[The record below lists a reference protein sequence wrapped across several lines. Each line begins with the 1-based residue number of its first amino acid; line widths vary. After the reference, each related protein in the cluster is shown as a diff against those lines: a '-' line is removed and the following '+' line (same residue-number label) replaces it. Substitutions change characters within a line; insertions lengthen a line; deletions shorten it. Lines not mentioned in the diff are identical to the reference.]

1 MGILH
6 ILAATFLACA
16 SVAGI
21 IIGAVVLVDIITRL
35 LLRLIGDT
43 RRVGSHVGDQ
53 PDAAG
58 TAERHTFVQ
67 PLGDAHRFA
76 GREIQLFVGFLLH
89 HAGRER
95 QRRLALF
102 ARGFHRSHLIRCALE
117 LSENGVHFFLGAD
130 RRQLFAV
137 FLGKL
142 RLEGFFLVIFQR
154 HFQRPVF
161 LRNKI
166 KDLFFALTDETQRHR
181 LHTPGAEAIF
191 SPCARAAGSACNRQ
205 CGRARGAPAA
215 HPHDPYRSRVVP

>member
-1 MGILH
+1 MLPERP
-6 ILAATFLACA
+6 
-16 SVAGI
+16 SVTPSYSPWAMRI
-21 IIGAVVLVDIITRL
+21 VLRAVKF
-35 LLRLIGDT
+35 
-43 RRVGSHVGDQ
+43 S
-53 PDAAG
+53 
-58 TAERHTFVQ
+58 
-67 PLGDAHRFA
+67 
-76 GREIQLFVGFLLH
+76 FLL
-89 HAGRER
+89 ASCCITLVVNGSG
-95 QRRLALF
+95 AL
-102 ARGFHRSHLIRCALE
+102 RCLPRSHLIRCALE

-181 LHTPGAEAIF
+181 LHTPGAEAF
-191 SPCARAAGSACNRQ
+191 FHLAPACSRQ